1 MIINNISS
9 GKMELTKLLQLFW
22 ATQITLLIVAIQRI
36 YLGHWGQALTL
47 FIAQV
52 SLISV
57 YYYAKKGQ
65 LKLASIILLSF
76 LTALILGFVWK
87 YGGLRDEVLLVFPA
101 IIMYSMLLG
110 SKRFALYIYIF
121 ISTNIF
127 IIGYLNQYGVMHH
140 IVNDS
145 SMSSAVLIII
155 ILTLISYAIYLLSS
169 EITQSNL
176 ALRKSKEE
184 LEQRVIER
192 TAELQQS
199 LDNLTNTQSQLIESE
214 KMASLGRLVAGVAH
228 EINTP
233 LGVAITAS
241 SYLENI
247 TENFNDN
254 LNLDNVSKSA
264 LIKHNKSILESTR
277 LISTNLSRAEH
288 LVDNFKEV
296 AIDHSSGQL
305 RIFNLKDYLTE
316 ILANLAPTL
325 KNKQT
330 KVELFCEPDIE
341 IYNDPGALS
350 QVITN
355 LYVNAVQHGFID
367 DQDGIISII
376 VNKDDQLISILFMD
390 SGQGMSKEST
400 EQVFE
405 PFYTTKRN
413 HGASGL
419 GMHIAYNLV
428 TQSLN
433 GTISCSSKVN
443 EGTQFELQFPNKSAT
458 DYRI

>member
-1 MIINNISS
+1 
-9 GKMELTKLLQLFW
+9 
-22 ATQITLLIVAIQRI
+22 
-36 YLGHWGQALTL
+36 
-47 FIAQV
+47 
-52 SLISV
+52 
-57 YYYAKKGQ
+57 
-65 LKLASIILLSF
+65 
-76 LTALILGFVWK
+76 
-87 YGGLRDEVLLVFPA
+87 
-101 IIMYSMLLG
+101 
-110 SKRFALYIYIF
+110 
-121 ISTNIF
+121 
-127 IIGYLNQYGVMHH
+127 MHH
-140 IVNDS
+140 IVNES

-192 TAELQQS
+192 TAELQKS

-264 LIKHNKSILESTR
+264 LIKHNKSILESTL

-433 GTISCSSKVN
+433 GTISCSSKVD
-443 EGTQFELQFPNKSAT
+443 EGTQFELQFPNKSAIE
-458 DYRI
+458 YSS

>member
-36 YLGHWGQALTL
+36 YLSHWGQALTL

-127 IIGYLNQYGVMHH
+127 IIGYLNQFGVMHH
-140 IVNDS
+140 TVNDS

-433 GTISCSSKVN
+433 GTISCSSKVD